1 MVCEPTKTKLLLL
14 MANAFPT
21 ATLIVNNNDAIYFLI
36 LLLYLFVFPMLK
48 LKSLG
53 SMYMLMPT
61 EKSTFDNAC
70 SNTP

>member
-1 MVCEPTKTKLLLL
+1 MSLLKTKLVLLK
-14 MANAFPT
+14 ADAFTT

-53 SMYMLMPT
+53 SMYMPMPT